1 LLAGRTGCDLIA
13 DESLVTLADAQRLLA
28 GGGVQVL
35 NIRIAKNGG
44 LMPALRMAR
53 MALAAG
59 RDVQLGCLVGE
70 TSILTAAGIAFL
82 EACPKVRFVEGAY
95 GRFLLRADVTRRPIR
110 FRRAGRIH
118 PRPGFGLG
126 VEVNEAALQRPLA
139 HPPRTLHL

>member
-1 LLAGRTGCDLIA
+1 
-13 DESLVTLADAQRLLA
+13 LVTLADAQRLLA

-53 MALAAG
+53 MALAVG

-82 EACPKVRFVEGAY
+82 EACPRVRFVEGAY
-95 GRFLLRADVTRRPIR
+95 GRFLLRGDVTRRPIR
-110 FRRAGRIH
+110 FRRAGRIN
-118 PRPGFGLG
+118 PRSGFGLG
-126 VEVNEAALQRPLA
+126 IDVAEATLRKWSPQAPA
-139 HPPRTLHL
+139 TLHL